1 MWSKYVEN
9 RVQVAVGRRAILLA
23 GLLLLALGLG
33 IAAPSEAAV
42 AFKQSNFAVPQT
54 SVSSVTVKFTSAQTV
69 GDFNVVVVGWHDS
82 TATVSSVVDTKGNAY
97 AIAAGPT
104 VSSSHGSETVYFATN
119 IAAAAAN
126 GNTVTVTFSAS
137 ALEPD
142 VRIAEYSGIKTSSA
156 LDVAVSAVGTSG
168 TAANSGSVTTTYAND
183 LIVGADIAG
192 TTTSTAGSGYTQRIL
207 TTTDKDILEDKTV
220 TTAGSNSATA
230 TLTASSW
237 WIMQLAAFKAA
248 DTTVPTTP
256 TGLGAS
262 VISSTQINLSW
273 TASTDNIGVTGY
285 FVERCTG
292 ASCNSFTQ
300 IASLGMVTTYNDTT
314 VAPTTTYRYRVRATD
329 AAGNLSAYSSTVNG
343 TTPADT
349 TPPTAPS
356 SLGATAASATQVNL
370 TWTAATDNT
379 GVTGY
384 RIERCTGSGCSNFAQ
399 IASIAPGTSY
409 SDTTVAPTT
418 SYSYRVRAAD
428 GAGNLGGYSNTASAT
443 TPADTTA
450 PSAPSGL
457 GGTAISMQQIN
468 LSWTASTDNVA
479 VTGYRVERCQGM
491 NCSGFAQIASLGVVT
506 TYNDTGL
513 TPGTSYSYQVRATDA
528 AGNLGAYS
536 NTTTTSTL
544 ADTSPPTTPTGLT
557 ATAISSAQI
566 NLAWSASTDNV
577 AVTSYQIQRCSGVS
591 CSSFAALANTGSLN
605 YSDTG
610 VAASVSY
617 TYQVRASDAAGN
629 VSAYSASATAVT
641 TTASATYTYDATGHL
656 STVTT
661 SAGKTIQYTYDAAG
675 NLIGIQTTP

>member
-1 MWSKYVEN
+1 MGPRPPTPHLRPHPQALAPRLRRPHRSISP
-9 RVQVAVGRRAILLA
+9 GRPPPTTRGSRAI
-23 GLLLLALGLG
+23 G
-33 IAAPSEAAV
+33 
-42 AFKQSNFAVPQT
+42 
-54 SVSSVTVKFTSAQTV
+54 
-69 GDFNVVVVGWHDS
+69 
-82 TATVSSVVDTKGNAY
+82 
-97 AIAAGPT
+97 
-104 VSSSHGSETVYFATN
+104 
-119 IAAAAAN
+119 
-126 GNTVTVTFSAS
+126 
-137 ALEPD
+137 
-142 VRIAEYSGIKTSSA
+142 SSA
-156 LDVAVSAVGTSG
+156 A
-168 TAANSGSVTTTYAND
+168 
-183 LIVGADIAG
+183 
-192 TTTSTAGSGYTQRIL
+192 R
-207 TTTDKDILEDKTV
+207 
-220 TTAGSNSATA
+220 
-230 TLTASSW
+230 
-237 WIMQLAAFKAA
+237 
-248 DTTVPTTP
+248 
-256 TGLGAS
+256 
-262 VISSTQINLSW
+262 
-273 TASTDNIGVTGY
+273 
-285 FVERCTG
+285 
-292 ASCNSFTQ
+292 
-300 IASLGMVTTYNDTT
+300 
-314 VAPTTTYRYRVRATD
+314 AP
-329 AAGNLSAYSSTVNG
+329 
-343 TTPADT
+343 
-349 TPPTAPS
+349 
-356 SLGATAASATQVNL
+356 
-370 TWTAATDNT
+370 
-379 GVTGY
+379 
-384 RIERCTGSGCSNFAQ
+384 
-399 IASIAPGTSY
+399 
-409 SDTTVAPTT
+409 
-418 SYSYRVRAAD
+418 D

-544 ADTSPPTTPTGLT
+544 ADTSPPTTPTGIT

-591 CSSFAALANTGSLN
+591 CSSFADLANTGSLN